1 MRLLQEA
8 IRTYDFYKDIAGV
21 YEENRSP
28 LVPVSHTLKK
38 LDVIVTVDE
47 NGNFCQAADITK
59 NGLRAIIPTTKESA
73 VRTANVAPHPLC
85 DGLSYLGKF
94 DKKGMGDYKRNDAY
108 KELLHSWAASPY
120 STPLVEAVDKYI
132 AKDELLKDLAK
143 SDIIELDDKGC
154 PKKDLIVGWVM
165 ANKDEEIRCWDD
177 LEQMENWQKYVLNT
191 FDSKDE
197 IICMLTGRKDYYWSN
212 HAKGVVPGCDAN
224 AKLISQDYTDNKFK
238 SRFLCKENRDGHE
251 DLTIGYVSSQKAH
264 NALKW
269 MLSNF
274 AITKKSVGT
283 HRDILCWSPTHVD
296 INNPLES
303 IIQRTDAGSE
313 STEPVADVNSYKA
326 LLRASLLGYSKN
338 DVPIDDDEDVIIA
351 SFDGMTPGRVAVTYY
366 NEMKAS
372 DYFSKLL
379 KWDEECCY
387 YHNIY
392 GLVSPS
398 ISSIIRYA
406 YGQPRI
412 NGASGRMMMDIKT
425 DILTREV
432 QTLLA
437 CKLEGK
443 IFPSNIKHMLVKRAA
458 RPEAYD
464 RHQRDKLIQLACAV
478 IRKSRIDRG
487 LEEYSMKLEE
497 DRIDRDYLFGRLMAV
512 LEKIESDVLKDKNK
526 DRTTNIERLWP
537 SIEHCPLHNIKRI
550 FKKLKAAYYPRL
562 HPAARIRYE
571 KMIQDLFEKL
581 MEFPESA
588 LNRPLNEIYLLGYYN
603 QKNSLYEKKNKEAP
617 EDAK

>member
-21 YEENRSP
+21 YEESRSP
-28 LVPVSHTLKK
+28 LIPVSHALKK

-108 KELLHSWAASPY
+108 KELLHSWAAGPY

-132 AKDELLKDLAK
+132 AKDELLKDLAE

-251 DLTIGYVSSQKAH
+251 DLTIGYV
-264 NALKW
+264 
-269 MLSNF
+269 
-274 AITKKSVGT
+274 
-283 HRDILCWSPTHVD
+283 
-296 INNPLES
+296 
-303 IIQRTDAGSE
+303 
-313 STEPVADVNSYKA
+313 
-326 LLRASLLGYSKN
+326 
-338 DVPIDDDEDVIIA
+338 
-351 SFDGMTPGRVAVTYY
+351 
-366 NEMKAS
+366 
-372 DYFSKLL
+372 
-379 KWDEECCY
+379 
-387 YHNIY
+387 
-392 GLVSPS
+392 
-398 ISSIIRYA
+398 
-406 YGQPRI
+406 
-412 NGASGRMMMDIKT
+412 
-425 DILTREV
+425 
-432 QTLLA
+432 
-437 CKLEGK
+437 
-443 IFPSNIKHMLVKRAA
+443 
-458 RPEAYD
+458 
-464 RHQRDKLIQLACAV
+464 
-478 IRKSRIDRG
+478 
-487 LEEYSMKLEE
+487 
-497 DRIDRDYLFGRLMAV
+497 
-512 LEKIESDVLKDKNK
+512 
-526 DRTTNIERLWP
+526 
-537 SIEHCPLHNIKRI
+537 
-550 FKKLKAAYYPRL
+550 
-562 HPAARIRYE
+562 
-571 KMIQDLFEKL
+571 
-581 MEFPESA
+581 
-588 LNRPLNEIYLLGYYN
+588 
-603 QKNSLYEKKNKEAP
+603 
-617 EDAK
+617 